1 MDDMAV
7 PRPTISSTRAA
18 GIEVARVTVRPVV
31 SLLTR
36 TTPDPRDLDRLG
48 DVAAATVVQVVAG
61 REPGA
66 PSRSWVVRLGRD
78 LYVRS
83 APGTARVAGG
93 RAHLQVD
100 GSRRPVVLAE
110 VAPEL
115 HALLDD
121 AYLAKYG
128 RCAPEKVAAV
138 TSDVAA
144 ASTFRVRPRRA
155 SWAERVGAAVETAR
169 GALRRTPA
177 ERPCP
182 TC

>member
-1 MDDMAV
+1 M
-7 PRPTISSTRAA
+7 
-18 GIEVARVTVRPVV
+18 

-36 TTPDPRDLDRLG
+36 TAPAALDLDPLG
-48 DVAAATVVQVVAG
+48 DLPAVRIVPAG
-61 REPGA
+61 EPGTA
-66 PSRSWVVRLGRD
+66 ARGWVVRLGRD

-83 APGTARVAGG
+83 APGGARVAGG

-100 GSRRPVVLAE
+100 GARRPVLLAE

-138 TSDVAA
+138 TSDAAA

-155 SWAERVGAAVETAR
+155 SWAERVDAALDAVRGAA
-169 GALRRTPA
+169 RREPA

>member
-1 MDDMAV
+1 
-7 PRPTISSTRAA
+7 
-18 GIEVARVTVRPVV
+18 VARVTVRPVV

-36 TTPDPRDLDRLG
+36 TAPSAHDLDLLG
-48 DVAAATVVQVVAG
+48 DLAAAPAVRIVPAG
-61 REPGA
+61 EPGR

-83 APGTARVAGG
+83 APGAARVAGG

-121 AYLAKYG
+121 AYLTKYG

-155 SWAERVGAAVETAR
+155 SWAERVAAAVDAAR
-169 GALRRTPA
+169 LARRPRRDP
-177 ERPCP
+177 EPCP
-182 TC
+182 SC

>member
-1 MDDMAV
+1 M
-7 PRPTISSTRAA
+7 
-18 GIEVARVTVRPVV
+18 ARVTVRPVV

-36 TTPDPRDLDRLG
+36 PALPARDLDDLG
-48 DVAAATVVQVVAG
+48 AATAVQVVPAQQAG
-61 REPGA
+61 RPY
-66 PSRSWVVRLGRD
+66 RSWVVRLGRD

-83 APGTARVAGG
+83 APGSVRPAGG
-93 RAHLQVD
+93 RAHLRVD

-138 TSDVAA
+138 TSDLAA
-144 ASTFRVRPRRA
+144 ASTFRVRLRRA
-155 SWAERVGAAVETAR
+155 SWSERAAAAADVVR
-169 GALRRTPA
+169 GALGRQRA
-177 ERPCP
+177 EEPCP
-182 TC
+182 SC

>member
-1 MDDMAV
+1 M
-7 PRPTISSTRAA
+7 
-18 GIEVARVTVRPVV
+18 

-36 TTPDPRDLDRLG
+36 TAPAARDLDLLG
-48 DVAAATVVQVVAG
+48 DLAAAAAVRIVPAG
-61 REPGA
+61 EPSA
-66 PSRSWVVRLGRD
+66 AARSWVVRLGRD

-83 APGTARVAGG
+83 VPGGTRVVGG
-93 RAHLQVD
+93 RAHLQID

-121 AYLAKYG
+121 AYRAKYG

-138 TSDVAA
+138 TSDVAV

-155 SWAERVGAAVETAR
+155 TWAERVGAALGAVR
-169 GALRRTPA
+169 GAARRQPA

>member
-1 MDDMAV
+1 M
-7 PRPTISSTRAA
+7 
-18 GIEVARVTVRPVV
+18 

-36 TTPDPRDLDRLG
+36 PALSVRDLADLG
-48 DVAAATVVQVVAG
+48 GATVVQVVHAQ
-61 REPGA
+61 EPGR
-66 PSRSWVVRLGRD
+66 PYRSWVVRLGRD

-83 APGTARVAGG
+83 ALGSVRPAGG
-93 RAHLQVD
+93 RAHLRVD

-128 RCAPEKVAAV
+128 RCSPEKVAAV
-138 TSDVAA
+138 TSDLAA

-155 SWAERVGAAVETAR
+155 SWAERAEAAVDVVR
-169 GALRRTPA
+169 GALRRQRA
-177 ERPCP
+177 EEPCP
-182 TC
+182 SC

>member
-1 MDDMAV
+1 M
-7 PRPTISSTRAA
+7 T
-18 GIEVARVTVRPVV
+18 
-31 SLLTR
+31 LLTR
-36 TTPDPRDLDRLG
+36 TAPPAHDLDLLG
-48 DVAAATVVQVVAG
+48 DLATAAAVRIVPAA
-61 REPGA
+61 EPGA

-83 APGTARVAGG
+83 APGSTGVAGG

-115 HALLDD
+115 HTLLDD

-128 RCAPEKVAAV
+128 RCSPEKAAAV

-155 SWAERVGAAVETAR
+155 TWAERVEDAVDAVR
-169 GALRRTPA
+169 GAMRRQPA